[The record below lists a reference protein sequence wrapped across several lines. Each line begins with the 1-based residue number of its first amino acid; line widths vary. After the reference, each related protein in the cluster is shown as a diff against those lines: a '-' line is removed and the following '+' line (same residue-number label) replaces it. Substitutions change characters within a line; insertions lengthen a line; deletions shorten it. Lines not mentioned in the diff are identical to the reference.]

1 MLTFPTFMF
10 TRPSEHSHQPSA
22 LNLMLSRY
30 LFFLLLLLP
39 ACKGSPTDEEYLA
52 RVGNRTLTAQDIKPT
67 LDATAYQQDSSEAL
81 QQIVEGW
88 IKDELI
94 AQEAIRRGLRN
105 DSEVQRLL
113 EENERQ
119 VLVSAFI
126 NKLIQDNL
134 PIPADEEI
142 EAYYAQNMEQLA
154 LRDDYLRVR
163 YIGASSLEDANQLR
177 ITMRDATVE
186 GTLDII
192 WEDLVSEYAQDQDA
206 SLILASRF
214 HPKSILF
221 SSAQL
226 NAIVGNLDVN
236 QISAVHQEGDTYH
249 VIQLAERMPAGS
261 IPTLDLIK
269 EEIKER
275 LTIDT
280 RKQLV
285 ARQVQR
291 LRTEALA
298 QEDLEI
304 RYLDE

>member
-1 MLTFPTFMF
+1 
-10 TRPSEHSHQPSA
+10 
-22 LNLMLSRY
+22 MLSRY
-30 LFFLLLLLP
+30 LIFFLILLP
-39 ACKGSPTDEEYLA
+39 ACKGSPTDEVYLA
-52 RVGNRTLTAQDIKPT
+52 RVGDRTLTAQDIKPS
-67 LDATAYQQDSSEAL
+67 LDATAYQQDTSEAL

-88 IKDELI
+88 VKDELI

-105 DSEVQRLL
+105 DDEVKRLL

-126 NKLIQDNL
+126 NRLIQENL
-134 PIPADEEI
+134 PVPTEEEI

-163 YIGASSLEDANQLR
+163 YIGTATIEEATDIRLTL
-177 ITMRDATVE
+177 RDATVE
-186 GTLDII
+186 GTVDII
-192 WEDLVSEYAQDQDA
+192 WEDLVSQYAKDKEA
-206 SLILASRF
+206 SIMLANQF
-214 HPKSILF
+214 HPMSILF

-226 NAIVGNLDVN
+226 NAIVSNLDVN
-236 QISAVHQEGDTYH
+236 QISAAHQEADMFH
-249 VIQLAERMPAGS
+249 VIQIAERKPAGT
-261 IPTLDLIK
+261 IPDLALIR

-280 RKQLV
+280 RKQLI

>member
-1 MLTFPTFMF
+1 M
-10 TRPSEHSHQPSA
+10 
-22 LNLMLSRY
+22 RY

-39 ACKGSPTDEEYLA
+39 SCKGSPTDEEYLA
-52 RVGNRTLTAQDIKPT
+52 RVGNRTLTVQDIKPT
-67 LDATAYQQDSSEAL
+67 LDATAYQQDDSSEAM

-94 AQEAIRRGLRN
+94 AQEAARSGLRN
-105 DSEVQRLL
+105 DVEVQRLL
-113 EENERQ
+113 KETERQ

-126 NKLIQDNL
+126 NKLIQENL
-134 PIPADEEI
+134 PIPTEEEI

-154 LRDDYLRVR
+154 LRDDYLRVH
-163 YIGASSLEDANQLR
+163 YVGTSSLEEANQVRL
-177 ITMRDATVE
+177 TLRDATVE
-186 GTLDII
+186 GTIDII
-192 WEDLVSEYAQDQDA
+192 WEDLVDQYAQDKEA
-206 SLILASRF
+206 SILLARQF

-221 SSAQL
+221 SSGQL
-226 NAIVGNLDVN
+226 KTIVDNLDVN
-236 QISAVHQEGDTYH
+236 QISAVHQEGDLYH
-249 VIQLAERMPAGS
+249 VVQMAERKAAGT
-261 IPTLDLIK
+261 IPDLDLIK

-280 RKQLV
+280 RKQLI